1 MQIHKHTIIVEQK
14 MCVRRQNMHNINH
27 LCDEDEWWW
36 KIHIHTHTRQC
47 LTYATIFVCM
57 YIFIQYF
64 CHVRR
69 LTTMTNRLETTFRNC
84 FFSPSLQFSVSCAHF
99 NCMGC
104 RRRTVSFCCTQVKM
118 MSNGI
123 TCTADFDFEMERR
136 TNRFRST
143 IGVIEELVWLSRRT
157 LFGRVEGLFYARSKN
172 FACWLISIFE

>member
-1 MQIHKHTIIVEQK
+1 MK
-14 MCVRRQNMHNINH
+14 MNDGGRYTY
-27 LCDEDEWWW
+27 
-36 KIHIHTHTRQC
+36 THTSMSNLRNYFC
-47 LTYATIFVCM
+47 LYVHIYTIFLPCKA
-57 YIFIQYF
+57 IDDNDEQIGNDIPE
-64 CHVRR
+64 
-69 LTTMTNRLETTFRNC
+69 L

-143 IGVIEELVWLSRRT
+143 IGVIEELVWLSGRT

-172 FACWLISIFE
+172 FAC